1 MIDVL
6 VSVVSEKDNMC
17 LSYRWL
23 DGSGYFLLL
32 IFAANLCPKNILH
45 VILRLSDMRQSCFDL
60 IVSPH
65 SICVF
70 LNRPIRCHYQKHG
83 NEKSQ

>member
-23 DGSGYFLLL
+23 DGSGYF
-32 IFAANLCPKNILH
+32 FAVNFCRKLMPEEYLT
-45 VILRLSDMRQSCFDL
+45 
-60 IVSPH
+60 
-65 SICVF
+65 
-70 LNRPIRCHYQKHG
+70 CHIKII
-83 NEKSQ
+83 